1 MKQGRSKRSK
11 IIIGV
16 ISSITTVVV
25 LLFLMFNSGI
35 DSLMTVSGWIVV
47 PIQNACMAIGDAVS
61 GFFSGFGNNIELK
74 QKYDDLLLELD
85 KYKIQDQ
92 KYQDILQENEQLRQ
106 IIGESSRYSEFEFVI
121 GRVSVSKTGTY
132 IDNYTINRGSADGIK
147 ENMVVVA
154 SGGLAGRIVEVS
166 ENYCIMMSIL
176 DSRSSI
182 PAIVERTRDTGVVKG
197 NSVAGQV
204 QSECTMTYLPFEL
217 KSMTGDVVKTS
228 GADDVFP
235 KGIHIGSIVEIT
247 TGDTTL
253 GATAKIVTNVDF
265 EHLEYVLI
273 ITGGGQSERDGVQ

>member
-11 IIIGV
+11 IIIGA
-16 ISSITTVVV
+16 ISSVITVVV

-47 PIQNACMAIGDAVS
+47 PIQNACISIGDAVS
-61 GFFSGFGNNIELK
+61 GFFSGFGDNIELK

-92 KYQDILQENEQLRQ
+92 KYQDILQENDQLRQ
-106 IIGESSRYSEFEFVI
+106 IIGESSRYSEFEFIV

-147 ENMVVVA
+147 EDMVVVA
-154 SGGLAGRIVEVS
+154 SGGLAGRIVEVA

-253 GATAKIVTNVDF
+253 GTTAKIVTSVDF

-273 ITGGGQSERDGVQ
+273 ITDGGQSERDGAQ